1 MDAIKSCR
9 LVLQR
14 APMGSISVNTTF
26 HLEPPAWQACLRICF
41 GFGVYDYGNKSLVH
55 SGSKLKRFYTH
66 LKAWCFYWKHKRLSQ
81 GSCSLWHHPKQCLV
95 AKSWNEV
102 RTAPTV
108 PDKDSFIKPMLPGC
122 VLNTASKRACWRIR
136 YFFSGLQTLNQK
148 LIQAVIPGFSFSTLT
163 VYPVTVGNCDT
174 DRALCQGVSRCG
186 STSVLSIKRLEEWDK
201 VMSIPS
207 SRWIVSRWEHSSLQ
221 TGGSDRDQGRSCYLW
236 LFLLVSAGL
245 LLEVIRKSKT
255 EWSEF

>member
-1 MDAIKSCR
+1 MSSIELYVSKAERNVTTLSITNSSLKGFVCFPFFFLHLASVYVFSRQSITFKQIAKLLDAIKSCR

-174 DRALCQGVSRCG
+174 DRALCQGVSR
-186 STSVLSIKRLEEWDK
+186 W
-201 VMSIPS
+201 
-207 SRWIVSRWEHSSLQ
+207 
-221 TGGSDRDQGRSCYLW
+221 RS
-236 LFLLVSAGL
+236 G
-245 LLEVIRKSKT
+245 IR
-255 EWSEF
+255 